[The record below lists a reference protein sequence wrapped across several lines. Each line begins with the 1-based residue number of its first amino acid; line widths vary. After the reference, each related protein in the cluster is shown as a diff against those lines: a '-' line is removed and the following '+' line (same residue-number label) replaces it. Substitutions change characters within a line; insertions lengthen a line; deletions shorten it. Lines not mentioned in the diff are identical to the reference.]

1 MERFF
6 NIVFLIGMALM
17 ACLRTVGATAAPVQ
31 QPSDE
36 ELRAVWVATI
46 GGIDWPRTYATSP
59 QTIERQKRELT
70 VMLDSLRL
78 IGINTILLQTRVRAT
93 TIYPSA
99 LEPWD
104 GCMSG
109 KPGTSPGYDPLAF
122 AVEEC
127 HKRGMKLQAWV
138 VTIPIGK
145 WNALGC
151 TKLRQKFPKAVV
163 KIGADGYLNPAHPQT
178 ASIIAD
184 VCAEIASR
192 YDVDGIHLDYIRY
205 PENWKGRLNKAQGRQ
220 HITSIVRQIR
230 QRLKSIK
237 PDITLSCSPLGKYSD
252 LTRYSSRGWNS
263 LNTVCQD
270 AQAWLRD
277 GLMDQLYPMLYF
289 RDNNFYPFAI
299 DWAEASDSRYEVRGA
314 RYENSNE
321 AHDGNLVPRTSYLAP
336 RKDVAAGLA
345 AYCLDRREGNWPL
358 SEMIRQLNVCRQ
370 IGLGQCFFRA
380 RFLTANTKGIIGDM
394 IVEGT
399 KVRRC
404 GGTLVGGT
412 EVRRY
417 EGTRNVMKPTIV
429 ISHPRTLAP
438 PHPRIEPPH
447 PRIYSSLSTTA
458 PSPFPPELMPT
469 SLSWRVLPVM
479 PSLRSTSGITPS
491 TSAVCPK
498 VSSPCAPSIARGS
511 PTASAC
517 SASSAINPVGTL
529 PVASNL
535 YMRQIQSVYA
545 AKTVCICFKYQ

>member
-1 MERFF
+1 MERLF
-6 NIVFLIGMALM
+6 NIVLMIGMALM
-17 ACLRTVGATAAPVQ
+17 VCLHPVALSATPVQ

-70 VMLDSLRL
+70 QMLDSLRL

-109 KPGTSPGYDPLAF
+109 KPGMSPGYDPLAF
-122 AVEEC
+122 AVDEC
-127 HKRGMKLQAWV
+127 HRRGMKLQAWV

-237 PDITLSCSPLGKYSD
+237 PDIALSCSPLGKYSD

-314 RYENSNE
+314 RFENSNKG
-321 AHDGNLVPRTSYLAP
+321 HDGNLVPRTSYLAP

-380 RFLTANTKGIIGDM
+380 RFLTANTKGIYDFLRLFNHEAPVVCSDYRGYDCRGYDARGC
-394 IVEGT
+394 E
-399 KVRRC
+399 
-404 GGTLVGGT
+404 GT
-412 EVRRY
+412 EVRGY
-417 EGTRNVMKPTIV
+417 EECYEAYDSNLVP
-429 ISHPRTLAP
+429 SHPRTPAPSNSNLAP
-438 PHPRIEPPH
+438 SNILLPLNNGTLTLPSGTDADIVVVE
-447 PRIYSSLSTTA
+447 SLAGNALVTLHVRNHTIDISRL
-458 PSPFPPELMPT
+458 PEGVFT
-469 SLSWRVLPVM
+469 
-479 PSLRSTSGITPS
+479 LRSLHRKGITHRIGMFRI
-491 TSAVCPK
+491 K
-498 VSSPCAPSIARGS
+498 RH
-511 PTASAC
+511 
-517 SASSAINPVGTL
+517 
-529 PVASNL
+529 
-535 YMRQIQSVYA
+535 
-545 AKTVCICFKYQ
+545 

>member
-178 ASIIAD
+178 ADIIAD

-314 RYENSNE
+314 RYENSNKG
-321 AHDGNLVPRTSYLAP
+321 HDGNLVSRTSYLAP

-380 RFLTANTKGIIGDM
+380 RFLTANTKGIYDFLRLFNHEAPVVCSDYRGYDCRGY
-394 IVEGT
+394 E
-399 KVRRC
+399 
-404 GGTLVGGT
+404 GT
-412 EVRRY
+412 EVRGY
-417 EGTRNVMKPTIV
+417 EECYEAYDSNLAP
-429 ISHPRTLAP
+429 SYPRTP
-438 PHPRIEPPH
+438 
-447 PRIYSSLSTTA
+447 A
-458 PSPFPPELMPT
+458 PSNSTPAPSNILLPLNNGTLTLPPET
-469 SLSWRVLPVM
+469 DADIVVVESLAGNALVTLHVRNHTIDVSRLSEGVFT
-479 PSLRSTSGITPS
+479 LRSLHRKGITHRIGMFRI
-491 TSAVCPK
+491 K
-498 VSSPCAPSIARGS
+498 RH
-511 PTASAC
+511 
-517 SASSAINPVGTL
+517 
-529 PVASNL
+529 
-535 YMRQIQSVYA
+535 
-545 AKTVCICFKYQ
+545 

>member
-70 VMLDSLRL
+70 VMLDSLHL

-163 KIGADGYLNPAHPQT
+163 KIGTDGYLNPAHPQT
-178 ASIIAD
+178 ADIIAD

-230 QRLKSIK
+230 QRVKAIK
-237 PDITLSCSPLGKYSD
+237 PGITLSCSPLGKYSD

-289 RDNNFYPFAI
+289 RDNNFYPVAI
-299 DWAEASDSRYEVRGA
+299 DWAEAADSRYEVRGA
-314 RYENSNE
+314 RYENSNKG
-321 AHDGNLVPRTSYLAP
+321 HDGNLVPRTSYLVP

-380 RFLTANTKGIIGDM
+380 RFLLDNTKGIYDFLRLFNHEAPVVCSDYRGYDCRGY
-394 IVEGT
+394 E
-399 KVRRC
+399 
-404 GGTLVGGT
+404 GT
-412 EVRRY
+412 EVRGYDYRGY
-417 EGTRNVMKPTIV
+417 EGTEVRGYAGRGYEGTEVRGYEECYEVYDSNLVP
-429 ISHPRTLAP
+429 SHPRTPAPSNSNLAP
-438 PHPRIEPPH
+438 SNILLVPLNDDTLTLPPGTDAD
-447 PRIYSSLSTTA
+447 IVVVESLAGNALVTLHVRNHAIDVSRL
-458 PSPFPPELMPT
+458 PEGVFT
-469 SLSWRVLPVM
+469 
-479 PSLRSTSGITPS
+479 LRSLHRKGITHRIGMFRI
-491 TSAVCPK
+491 K
-498 VSSPCAPSIARGS
+498 RH
-511 PTASAC
+511 
-517 SASSAINPVGTL
+517 
-529 PVASNL
+529 
-535 YMRQIQSVYA
+535 
-545 AKTVCICFKYQ
+545 